1 MCLSM
6 LNKRNHPSA
15 EHYLTKLLIYPSVLQ
30 ECKNPGLM
38 YLYPVRKQEKKSADI
53 PIKTTY
59 NPPPPPGSL
68 GPFHNKVPSSYKMR
82 APEVYFTMKVK
93 G

>member
-6 LNKRNHPSA
+6 LNKRNHPKA

-38 YLYPVRKQEKKSADI
+38 YLYPVRKQKKKSADI
-53 PIKTTY
+53 PIKTTKDIPFNWMLFN
-59 NPPPPPGSL
+59 NPPPPL
-68 GPFHNKVPSSYKMR
+68 QEH
-82 APEVYFTMKVK
+82 
-93 G
+93 